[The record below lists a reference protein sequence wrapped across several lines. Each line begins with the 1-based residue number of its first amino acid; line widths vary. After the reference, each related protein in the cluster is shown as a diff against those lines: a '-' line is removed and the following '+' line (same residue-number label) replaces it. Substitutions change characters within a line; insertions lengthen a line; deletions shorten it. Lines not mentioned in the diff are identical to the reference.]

1 MLNEMIIKREKMK
14 TSDIQ
19 KGMQMSLIRLSPWT
33 VLLKDLLTELRNLD
47 SQEIFRRAVTD
58 KEAPMYSKIIDF
70 PMDLGTMEKKVENFK
85 YKCFAEFEYDVDL
98 IAKNCQHYNAPSTV
112 FYKWGKDFQQKST
125 PILKQARKVAE
136 NYNTRT
142 GKYRGLKIRNE
153 TFFLTP
159 NVFSQIEE

>member
-98 IAKNCQHYNAPSTV
+98 IAKNRRWIQS
-112 FYKWGKDFQQKST
+112 
-125 PILKQARKVAE
+125 QAEKM
-136 NYNTRT
+136 
-142 GKYRGLKIRNE
+142 
-153 TFFLTP
+153 
-159 NVFSQIEE
+159 